1 MEETKYDL
9 PVHEWTRTH
18 TPVLWKHVTGYVLE
32 GGRYKFILM
41 VLIGQRVLGMP
52 PYCAKR
58 ALWCFDCVHSGPVFV
73 YLRVF
78 FILYV

>member
-1 MEETKYDL
+1 MEEIKCDL

-18 TPVLWKHVTGYVLE
+18 TPVLRKHVTGYVLE

-41 VLIGQRVLGMP
+41 LIGQRVLGMP
-52 PYCAKR
+52 PCCDKR
-58 ALWCFDCVHSGPVFV
+58 ALWCFDRIHSGPVFV
-73 YLRVF
+73 YLPVF